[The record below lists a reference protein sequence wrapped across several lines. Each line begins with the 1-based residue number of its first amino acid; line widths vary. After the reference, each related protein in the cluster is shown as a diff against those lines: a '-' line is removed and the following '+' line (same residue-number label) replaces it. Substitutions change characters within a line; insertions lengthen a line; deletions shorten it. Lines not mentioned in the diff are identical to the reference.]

1 MHKVRDRL
9 NMTIIRDLWLS
20 RNQLAQELDLAPGRV
35 LGDEAIV
42 EIAIKRPTTAEA
54 MAKVIS
60 WRTKLESPPFG
71 RWLEVL
77 NKSLQTPLAE
87 QVELRVPSQGL
98 PPIKIWKDKNPL
110 GYARLTHAR
119 GKIAEL
125 SSEIE
130 IPAENLITPE
140 LVRKICWALPEV
152 DQSQYEKFVADELV
166 NLGARPWQVNQV
178 APLIA
183 SALLETEPLIIPEAE
198 PAEEADQ
205 AKSEPTLE

>member
-1 MHKVRDRL
+1 
-9 NMTIIRDLWLS
+9 
-20 RNQLAQELDLAPGRV
+20 
-35 LGDEAIV
+35 
-42 EIAIKRPTTAEA
+42 
-54 MAKVIS
+54 
-60 WRTKLESPPFG
+60 
-71 RWLEVL
+71 
-77 NKSLQTPLAE
+77 
-87 QVELRVPSQGL
+87 
-98 PPIKIWKDKNPL
+98 
-110 GYARLTHAR
+110 LTHAR

-152 DQSQYEKFVADELV
+152 DQSQYEKYVAEELV

-198 PAEEADQ
+198 PVEEADQ